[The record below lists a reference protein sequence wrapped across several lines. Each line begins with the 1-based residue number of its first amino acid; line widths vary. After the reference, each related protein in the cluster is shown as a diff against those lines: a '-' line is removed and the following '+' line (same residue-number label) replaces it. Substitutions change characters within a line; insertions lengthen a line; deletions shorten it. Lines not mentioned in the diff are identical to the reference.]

1 MKLSLPVI
9 AERLE
14 LSVAV
19 PLPENAS
26 EQLYLPRPIFYTGEK
41 ILRTDTLYLCRGQ
54 DLPARISLEERSALI
69 CIGLP
74 EKTASDKVLTNILI
88 MDPSVDIFKLHN
100 AINRIYDQL
109 EDWEELLTQILQTAE
124 PETIPQKLLDASE
137 KIFGNALALLDP
149 DQKILAQTSSFK
161 INADD
166 TEQISKDISRG
177 DLLLYRLVAVPSK
190 QPFRKG
196 DLFLLTILAQFL
208 ERFARQESGIP
219 NSGNPQLAALF
230 ASAIDSGHLSK
241 RSLDSELKKINR
253 SAQGEYELCV
263 LMPET
268 DSDAP
273 LAELFA
279 ADLQSEFP
287 DIIVFLHKQSVVAV
301 VNRDFLSDETEQR
314 HFIHFVR
321 QNSYRIGVSN
331 HFESLYEIRRYFRQA
346 LAALDIGIVEKPEEW
361 VYRFSDYALTYIFR
375 KAEEEFPPEE
385 LLSPVYYRLKEYD
398 AKNNTDYINTLRVYL
413 KNQQNA
419 VQTAKDLFIH
429 RGTILYRIKRI
440 CEIGE
445 TDLKEPNDLL
455 HLYITLHMM
464 EDPKE
469 KGESNE

>member
-1 MKLSLPVI
+1 
-9 AERLE
+9 
-14 LSVAV
+14 
-19 PLPENAS
+19 
-26 EQLYLPRPIFYTGEK
+26 
-41 ILRTDTLYLCRGQ
+41 
-54 DLPARISLEERSALI
+54 
-69 CIGLP
+69 
-74 EKTASDKVLTNILI
+74 
-88 MDPSVDIFKLHN
+88 
-100 AINRIYDQL
+100 
-109 EDWEELLTQILQTAE
+109 
-124 PETIPQKLLDASE
+124 
-137 KIFGNALALLDP
+137 
-149 DQKILAQTSSFK
+149 
-161 INADD
+161 
-166 TEQISKDISRG
+166 
-177 DLLLYRLVAVPSK
+177 
-190 QPFRKG
+190 
-196 DLFLLTILAQFL
+196 
-208 ERFARQESGIP
+208 
-219 NSGNPQLAALF
+219 
-230 ASAIDSGHLSK
+230 
-241 RSLDSELKKINR
+241 
-253 SAQGEYELCV
+253 
-263 LMPET
+263 MPET